1 MNQQATMDVS
11 GVMDAALATGL
22 FVSLCTIQA
31 PPDTVNAQG
40 GQNLNPADFVD
51 ISTEL
56 TNIPC
61 MQAVITV
68 IRPDIT
74 DEVKLGRYTKE
85 RNVSHILLYGYFP
98 QILQRYQAVIDGV
111 PHDILAVEWSSQKT
125 TGKQTRLAVQ
135 VKTL

>member
-11 GVMDAALATGL
+11 GVMDAAIATGL

-51 ISTEL
+51 ISAEL

-125 TGKQTRLAVQ
+125 GGKQTRLAVQ

>member
-1 MNQQATMDVS
+1 MNQQTSIDVS

-22 FVSLCTIQA
+22 FVSVCTIQA

-51 ISTEL
+51 ISAEL

-61 MQAVITV
+61 MQAVMTLE
-68 IRPDIT
+68 RPDVQ
-74 DEVKLGRYTKE
+74 DETKLGRYTKE
-85 RNVSHILLYGYFP
+85 RNVSHILLFGYFP

-125 TGKQTRLAVQ
+125 VGKQTRLAVQ